1 MMINDSKQFRE
12 IIPLKNS
19 ILGIDL
25 GKKRTGIA
33 VSDINQ
39 KIASPLKVIENMKF
53 NEILNILEKI
63 VTERNICAIIVGDP
77 INMDGSI
84 GPKSQSSRSFIKN
97 LSKELDIPILLWDER
112 LTTVSAER
120 SLIEAD
126 ISRKKRQKVID
137 KIAASIILQ
146 NFLDYLNTKQ

>member
-120 SLIEAD
+120 SLLEAD
-126 ISRKKRQKVID
+126 ISRKKRQQLID

>member
-63 VTERNICAIIVGDP
+63 VNERNICAIIVGDP

-120 SLIEAD
+120 SLLEAD
-126 ISRKKRQKVID
+126 ISRKKRQQLID